1 MFNPNPKY
9 EPYIQSKKLALYQ
22 EVANELLNK
31 GLAYR
36 CFCTPDELEQ
46 MRKDSLAMHQTP
58 KYNRKCM
65 HLSQDEIN
73 DKLAKKLPYVIRLII
88 PENKNYE

>member
-1 MFNPNPKY
+1 MFHPNPKY
-9 EPYIQSKKLALYQ
+9 EPYIQSKKLNLYQ
-22 EVANELLNK
+22 DVANELLEK

-46 MRKDSLAMHQTP
+46 MRQDSLANHQTP

-65 HLSQDEIN
+65 HLSESEIKN
-73 DKLAKKLPYVIRLII
+73 KLASHVPYVIRLII
-88 PENKNYE
+88 PANTNYE